1 MSEDLT
7 SPYGDVIPTYENVG
21 YTALDSSLGM
31 ATDIGAIQQGLSFSE
46 DNYTMM
52 EASLTE
58 ALSAQDDTDIAAEI
72 TKLRSESTLNQMAL
86 HAQKM
91 FMHNSAQVLSLLP

>member
-1 MSEDLT
+1 M
-7 SPYGDVIPTYENVG
+7 
-21 YTALDSSLGM
+21 ALH
-31 ATDIGAIQQGLSFSE
+31 AAEVPKQQGLSFSE
-46 DNYTMM
+46 NNYTTM

-58 ALSAQDDTDIAAEI
+58 ALSSQDDTDIAAEV
-72 TKLRSESTLNQMAL
+72 TKLRSADAQNQLAL